1 MMIFR
6 LFLVA
11 AWLGLMAYTVMVI
24 QNHGPDLVTVFF
36 GDIAMIAWPGQF
48 NLDFTIM
55 LALSAIWIAWRH
67 QFSAAGLLLALTAQF
82 GGSAFLLLYLL
93 VLSVQARGD
102 VRAMLLGERR

>member
-11 AWLGLMAYTVMVI
+11 TWLGLMGYTAIVI

-36 GDIAMIAWPGQF
+36 GDIAAIAWPGQF

-55 LALSAIWIAWRH
+55 LALSAIWVAWRH
-67 QFSAAGLLLALTAQF
+67 RFSALGLLLALTAQF

-93 VLSVQARGD
+93 VLSVQNRGD
-102 VRAMLLGERR
+102 VRAMLLGARG